1 MFVANG
7 TDSSWYKDN
16 GDCLF
21 VKIGRHT
28 NIPTLLESVLAVHNG
43 LDKTVPFEYLFLD
56 EAFDA
61 QYKAEDRLARIFN
74 VFTVITIFIACLGL
88 FGLASFSAAQR
99 RKEIGIRKVLG
110 ADTMGI
116 VRLISGNFI
125 KPVLVSIVIAMPLAW
140 MLMEGW
146 LRDFPYR
153 VNIGGWVFVI
163 AGLGTLVIAGVTVSV
178 QAVRSAVAN
187 PVESL
192 RVE

>member
-1 MFVANG
+1 
-7 TDSSWYKDN
+7 
-16 GDCLF
+16 
-21 VKIGRHT
+21 
-28 NIPTLLESVLAVHNG
+28 
-43 LDKTVPFEYLFLD
+43 
-56 EAFDA
+56 
-61 QYKAEDRLARIFN
+61 
-74 VFTVITIFIACLGL
+74 
-88 FGLASFSAAQR
+88 
-99 RKEIGIRKVLG
+99 
-110 ADTMGI
+110 MGI

-153 VNIGGWVFVI
+153 VNIGGWVFLV
-163 AGLGTLVIAGVTVSV
+163 AGLGTLGIAGVTVSV